1 MTNQPQPQI
10 TPDDLAAKWSNLL
23 NNLLNQAF
31 IQIISL
37 EKETEEQR
45 TQIREITE
53 DKINLENE
61 LTPLKSEIYSLRH
74 ELQKTQNA
82 LSSEA
87 AEIAA
92 QGKAVIDGVTTDTE
106 KIDTYEDAETIA
118 SFAAANYEKEKAAS
132 TEAA

>member
-1 MTNQPQPQI
+1 MTSQPQI

-23 NNLLNQAF
+23 NQAF

-37 EKETEEQR
+37 EKETEAQR

-87 AEIAA
+87 AEIAT
-92 QGKAVIDGVTTDTE
+92 QGKEVIDD
-106 KIDTYEDAETIA
+106 
-118 SFAAANYEKEKAAS
+118 EKEKAAPV
-132 TEAA
+132 EAA